1 MTDLLSDT
9 PRKPSHKSR
18 PRRYPRYRTDFP
30 LKVTVL
36 RDDGYAELQGRCGDL
51 GEGGFGAVLN
61 AELSPGE
68 VISLDFTLPQGE
80 ALLEVRAIVRY
91 RKGLVHGFEFL
102 GLSAVQQQKI
112 RSVCCSLQPASD

>member
-1 MTDLLSDT
+1 MTDRLSDAA
-9 PRKPSHKSR
+9 RKPSHKGR
-18 PRRYPRYRTDFP
+18 QRRYPRYRTDLS

-36 RDDGYAELQGRCGDL
+36 RDDGYAELRGRCGDL

-68 VISLDFTLPQGE
+68 VISLDFALPEGD
-80 ALLEVRAIVRY
+80 ALSEVRAIVRY

-102 GLSAVQQQKI
+102 GLTQAQQQKI
-112 RSVCCSLQPASD
+112 QRVCRSLQPSTD